1 MSVPLYIGIDAGG
14 TKTAICAS
22 TSEEAIEF
30 SLDGPG
36 TNIRRDGLSVTL
48 STLIDL
54 IHALP
59 QPSKPTSTYLCAGI
73 AGAGNKEIQAALKQ
87 KLAIHLEVPTSNIQV
102 RTDASIAYYAAH
114 KDRSGILVITGTGSI
129 IWARTKTGHMV
140 RAGGWGALLG
150 DEGGGFQLG
159 LSALRALSHEIDGGP
174 STLLSSI
181 LCDHYGL
188 CTPSDIL
195 DFTYQRKSHISTLAP
210 FVIEAAKQSDQIAQ
224 QIIDTQISALAQSL
238 KFLLLSHPHVS
249 PNIVYMGGLTNDPFY
264 VDALKQGLSDVY
276 PDVQQFTKLNHPPVE
291 AAFHLA
297 RRMNNQGEV

>member
-1 MSVPLYIGIDAGG
+1 MGIPVYIGIDAGG
-14 TKTAICAS
+14 TKTAMRAS
-22 TSEEAIEF
+22 ISGDAIEF

-48 STLIDL
+48 STLSDL
-54 IHALP
+54 LRELP
-59 QPSKPTSTYLCAGI
+59 KPIGPVSKYICAGI
-73 AGAGNKEIQAALKQ
+73 AGAGNKEIQGTIKQ
-87 KLAIHLEVPTSNIQV
+87 KLADLLEIPISQIQI

-114 KDRSGILVITGTGSI
+114 KDRSGIIVITGTGSI
-129 IWARTKTGHMV
+129 IWARTKTGQMV

-188 CTPSDIL
+188 CDPSNIL
-195 DFTYQRKSHISTLAP
+195 DFTYQQKGRISTLAP
-210 FVIEAAKQSDQIAQ
+210 FVIEAAKQSDEIAL
-224 QIIDTQISALAQSL
+224 QIIDTQISALAQNL
-238 KFLLLSHPHVS
+238 KFLLLAHPHIS
-249 PNIVYMGGLTNDPFY
+249 PNIVYMGGLTNDSFY
-264 VDALKQGLSDVY
+264 VDALKKGLSSVY
-276 PDVQQFTKLNHPPVE
+276 PDLKNFSKLSLSPAE

-297 RRMNNQGEV
+297 KSMNNQEHS